1 MEEDDQDSNRYDG
14 GKGFF
19 YAANHRTALVL
30 PNRGIVGNK
39 CNVGTYSTRFLRSF
53 NPLCPL
59 WFNPNY
65 FNRKGRKD
73 GAKDAKDLFLEV
85 LMLKTLG

>member
-1 MEEDDQDSNRYDG
+1 MVN
-14 GKGFF
+14 
-19 YAANHRTALVL
+19 AL
-30 PNRGIVGNK
+30 
-39 CNVGTYSTRFLRSF
+39 C
-53 NPLCPL
+53 NPLHTL
-59 WFNPNY
+59 RFNPNY